1 MLLNSQL
8 NLKKQRKDF
17 NKEIKTELLMQRLQS
32 NLPNKDYW
40 HVLVQDL
47 DKVVELMVTYLKE
60 NNFNSIQKRLTKEKN
75 DFICINIII
84 ISNFTIISIK
94 FNS

>member
-84 ISNFTIISIK
+84 ISNFNIIS
-94 FNS
+94 NS

>member
-17 NKEIKTELLMQRLQS
+17 KKEIKTELLMQRLQN
-32 NLPNKDYW
+32 NLLNKDYW
-40 HVLVQDL
+40 PVLVQDL

-75 DFICINIII
+75 DFLCINIII
-84 ISNFTIISIK
+84 ISNLNIISK
-94 FNS
+94 Y